1 MEALLTYLLKV
12 NVGLIVFY
20 LLYVVMFRKDTF
32 IKMRRYFFLSAMA
45 FSVLYPLVS
54 VEALGNL
61 YDFQAAF
68 VQTQETVEVGEPN
81 MVVLGENESAGT
93 PFISL
98 RQALYW
104 LAAAGTAF
112 FLIRFLWQIFSILR
126 IRSRSEKK
134 MISGLS
140 VYHLPDDITPFSFF
154 NWIFVHAESHSREE
168 LTQILLHEQTHAH
181 QRHSVDIV
189 LAELLCIF
197 FWWNPFVWLMKK
209 EMAINLEYLADNGV
223 LREGVNTKA
232 YQYHLLRLTYHE
244 TAVQIVNNFNVSQ
257 LKQRIMMMNK
267 SKSPTAMMA
276 KYLMI
281 LPLALLLVTIN
292 SCANKEKKTPPDETA
307 EVTAPQTDSIV
318 DATDIT
324 LMDKSEVFVV
334 VENQPEFPG
343 GTPAMMK
350 FLKDSV
356 KYPVEAQEKGIEG
369 RVITNFVVEKDGRL
383 SDFNVVRGIDPSLDK
398 EALRVLKAMPN
409 WKPGTQRGQNVRVRF
424 TLPVVFRLMGDKK
437 TTSAPPPPPP
447 PPTSAEKKS
456 LGSAPPPPPPPP
468 AYSKSREE
476 MKNTNEVFV
485 VVEKQ
490 PEFPGGTQAL
500 MKFINEN
507 VNYPREAQENGI
519 QGRPIVNFIVEKDGT
534 INDVKIVRSV
544 DPLLDAEALRVAES
558 MPKWSPGKQKGQP
571 VRVRYTLPLVF
582 RLQQ

>member
-1 MEALLTYLLKV
+1 
-12 NVGLIVFY
+12 
-20 LLYVVMFRKDTF
+20 
-32 IKMRRYFFLSAMA
+32 
-45 FSVLYPLVS
+45 
-54 VEALGNL
+54 
-61 YDFQAAF
+61 
-68 VQTQETVEVGEPN
+68 
-81 MVVLGENESAGT
+81 
-93 PFISL
+93 
-98 RQALYW
+98 
-104 LAAAGTAF
+104 
-112 FLIRFLWQIFSILR
+112 
-126 IRSRSEKK
+126 
-134 MISGLS
+134 
-140 VYHLPDDITPFSFF
+140 
-154 NWIFVHAESHSREE
+154 
-168 LTQILLHEQTHAH
+168 
-181 QRHSVDIV
+181 
-189 LAELLCIF
+189 
-197 FWWNPFVWLMKK
+197 
-209 EMAINLEYLADNGV
+209 
-223 LREGVNTKA
+223 
-232 YQYHLLRLTYHE
+232 
-244 TAVQIVNNFNVSQ
+244 
-257 LKQRIMMMNK
+257 MMNK